1 MSLSKTLHPHCLV
14 MVKSRQP
21 SQNECKIVDRDV
33 KPQTNKTKSIW
44 LFMRMFISLQLIPMP
59 VLYGVFLYMGV
70 SSLKGMQLV
79 NRILIIF
86 MPIKYQPDYIFLR
99 HVRTR
104 RVHFFTIIQVMIFS
118 FTVKP
123 VLSNHSKEDKK

>member
-1 MSLSKTLHPHCLV
+1 
-14 MVKSRQP
+14 
-21 SQNECKIVDRDV
+21 
-33 KPQTNKTKSIW
+33 
-44 LFMRMFISLQLIPMP
+44 MP

-104 RVHFFTIIQVMIFS
+104 RVHFFTIIQVMYWKYHKTSDAWKIAVIILKFKQCD
-118 FTVKP
+118 FTT
-123 VLSNHSKEDKK
+123 E